1 MPCQRVGCSEILV
14 WLLWAPED
22 RSRRPS
28 SISEITNTSPL
39 IPSLDIAPMPQV
51 YNALADTDKVILPS
65 NRGIEG
71 LARIC
76 PRRSVRVMQNCN
88 IACLTPDY
96 GDIPTAAANPVR
108 WGYSIVVAVG
118 DRTIAGQAT
127 GGQRVYFYNGN
138 GEITSMPINRF
149 VNLPTR
155 PTRW

>member
-96 GDIPTAAANPVR
+96 VR
-108 WGYSIVVAVG
+108 RHSNGSGEPGSMGLFNCCCCRRSYNCRTGYG
-118 DRTIAGQAT
+118 
-127 GGQRVYFYNGN
+127 
-138 GEITSMPINRF
+138 
-149 VNLPTR
+149 R
-155 PTRW
+155 PKGLFL